1 VCVCVCVCV
10 CVRGGFGPRSI
21 LVGIPLGDALMN
33 IIILLRI
40 RGIYQGILG
49 GTWVILLFFEVGVIP
64 QGVLVESGGI
74 PRGDPLE
81 GIPWGIPQW
90 PPPGG
95 SPGGILWGITLGV
108 HYAWKAHLPNLVQ
121 SSFQRMVTVDLG
133 AVFFMMG

>member
-1 VCVCVCVCV
+1 
-10 CVRGGFGPRSI
+10 
-21 LVGIPLGDALMN
+21 M
-33 IIILLRI
+33 
-40 RGIYQGILG
+40 
-49 GTWVILLFFEVGVIP
+49 IP

-108 HYAWKAHLPNLVQ
+108 HYAWKAPLPNLVQ